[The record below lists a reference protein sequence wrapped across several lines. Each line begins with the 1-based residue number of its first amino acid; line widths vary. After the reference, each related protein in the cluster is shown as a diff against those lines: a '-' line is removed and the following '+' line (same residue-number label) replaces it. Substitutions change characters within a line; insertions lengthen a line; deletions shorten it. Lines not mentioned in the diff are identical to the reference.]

1 MISSGL
7 HGVAGGRTGSA
18 IVEREPMAEHGNG
31 QPAKKWNHYA
41 EIVRPDTL
49 GQWALEKNPTLQ
61 FLHEAMQDWGERRGF
76 ARVLQA
82 EE

>member
-7 HGVAGGRTGSA
+7 HGVAGGRTGPA

-41 EIVRPDTL
+41 EIVRPEML
-49 GQWALEKNPTLQ
+49 GQWALEKNPSLQ
-61 FLHEAMQDWGERRGF
+61 YLHEAMQDWGERRGF